1 MKMRAFR
8 GIVPCSFVEGYQC
21 FRGTY
26 CFHHQG
32 GETSV
37 FFNDVI
43 FRVLTAASMKVE
55 SLMGYIAV

>member
-8 GIVPCSFVEGYQC
+8 DIVPCSFVEGDQC

-26 CFHHQG
+26 CFHYQG
-32 GETSV
+32 DETSV

-43 FRVLTAASMKVE
+43 FHVLTAARMKAE